1 MQHLMP
7 PKLANPLH
15 PTVAHPEAKPTIPTG
30 HSPTADS
37 VHPALGSTN
46 AQAHQGTTSAEANQ
60 QAAKTL
66 EHFADPKPAGAGAQV
81 APKPAGLYPGVT
93 DLTGSYGKL
102 AAGKRTDTQGVV
114 LHRTETATAQGALN
128 AYNSRIKNGEHVGAQ
143 YLIDEVGK
151 TDLVTP
157 ADSLT
162 YHSKG
167 FNSSTVG
174 VEVVGPGVHLDRS
187 GKGKSVRQQVT
198 DLNLSPEFQSRLL
211 GYKDKQLDNVV
222 KWNGDTI
229 YEDINGKQK
238 RSVWNLSNQLAKTY
252 NLDMSSLSHHGKD
265 ESGSNN
271 YSPQN
276 FPDFS
281 AHEHL
286 NPKALGEGEAIT
298 EFLQARQQYPQMV
311 AAAQEKL
318 ANAQAAGATPEQLT
332 QQQAILQREQA
343 TLGALNLDG
352 DPHEQELLA
361 AEQKS
366 GKPGEATQRENLRTE
381 YYDDFYD
388 RIAEL
393 KGIVK

>member
-1 MQHLMP
+1 MQHLRS
-7 PKLANPLH
+7 PKLASLFH
-15 PTVAHPEAKPTIPTG
+15 PRDVQTEAKQTIPTG
-30 HSPTADS
+30 HNPAADTD
-37 VHPALGSTN
+37 HPSLSSAN
-46 AQAHQGTTSAEANQ
+46 AQALLGTTSATTNQ

-66 EHFADPKPAGAGAQV
+66 EHFADPKPAAAAEKVPQR
-81 APKPAGLYPGVT
+81 PAGLYPGVT
-93 DLTGSYGKL
+93 DLTGTYGKL
-102 AAGKRTDTQGVV
+102 AAGKRSETQGVV

-128 AYNSRIKNGEHVGAQ
+128 AYNSRIKTGEHVGAQ

-151 TDLVTP
+151 TSLVTP
-157 ADSLT
+157 SDSLT

-174 VEVVGPGVHLDRS
+174 VEVVGPGVHLDRT
-187 GKGKSVRQQVT
+187 GKDKPLRQQVT

-211 GYKDKQLDNVV
+211 GYNDKQLNNVT

-229 YEDINGKQK
+229 YEDISGKQK

-252 NLDMSSLSHHGKD
+252 NLDLSSLSHHGKD

-311 AAAQEKL
+311 AAAESNLTKQQES
-318 ANAQAAGATPEQLT
+318 GATPDQLK

-393 KGIVK
+393 KGITK